1 MPPGAVLTMFA
12 GNIGNGYEWYRAAKR
27 CGPSCVLVGVPA
39 EIAAPLKAGSVNS
52 SNQHKAADLHA
63 NETERLKALRSYG
76 ILDTAAESSFD
87 DITKIASYVCQTP
100 VALISL
106 VDEGR
111 QWFKS
116 QHGFEPRET
125 PLAESICAHAL
136 LEHSFLEVE
145 DTTQDPRFDGNPLVI
160 GMPHIRFYAGA
171 LLRTPDGLPLGTVCV
186 LDDKPRVLSPEQRD
200 VLAALARQVM
210 SQMEFRRALVLSD
223 RLQRNISRLMAV
235 AGHDLKQP
243 LQVMIM
249 AIDRIRNKLT
259 DEKDRTRL
267 GYAIDAGMRMAEE
280 LDRLAETSVLQTGY
294 GVPALKSFGIAEV
307 FDSIVANWR
316 LHAEAK
322 GLDLVVVPS
331 KARVVSD
338 PTMLRAILGN
348 LVGNAIKY
356 TAQGRVLVGCRR
368 RGHELSVEVMDSGPG
383 IAAEQRDAI
392 FEAFHQIN
400 PASEG
405 LGLGLSIVRR
415 SAEALGHAI
424 TLQSTLARGSHFSV
438 RVPLAAVSV

>member
-1 MPPGAVLTMFA
+1 MDASKKS
-12 GNIGNGYEWYRAAKR
+12 NAAALH
-27 CGPSCVLVGVPA
+27 PN
-39 EIAAPLKAGSVNS
+39 EI
-52 SNQHKAADLHA
+52 
-63 NETERLKALRSYG
+63 ERLKALRSYG
-76 ILDTAAESSFD
+76 ILDTPIEPSFD

-100 VALISL
+100 MSVINLI
-106 VDEGR
+106 DEGR

-116 QHGFEPRET
+116 EIGFGVRET
-125 PLAESICAHAL
+125 PLDDSICAHAI
-136 LEHSFLEVE
+136 LEQNFLEVE
-145 DTTQDPRFDGNPLVI
+145 DTTKDSRFDCNPLVT
-160 GMPHIRFYAGA
+160 GSPHLRFYAGA

-186 LDDKPRVLSPEQRD
+186 LDVKPRALNAQQRE

-210 SQMEFRRALVLSD
+210 AQMEFRRALVLAD

-259 DEKDRTRL
+259 DEKDRERL

-280 LDRLAETSVLQTGY
+280 LDRLAETSVLGAGLGAPSLHAFPLQD
-294 GVPALKSFGIAEV
+294 V
-307 FDSIVANWR
+307 FDSILANWR

-322 GLDLVVVPS
+322 GLELIVLPS
-331 KARVVSD
+331 KANIVSD
-338 PTMLRAILGN
+338 PGMLRAILGN

-356 TAQGRVLVGCRR
+356 TERGRVLVGARKR
-368 RGHELSVEVMDSGPG
+368 ENAVSIEVLDTGSGIPSEQLSS
-383 IAAEQRDAI
+383 I

-415 SAEALGHAI
+415 TAEALGHEIA
-424 TLQSTLARGSHFSV
+424 LKSDLARGSHFTV
-438 RVPLAAVSV
+438 KVPLAANS

>member
-1 MPPGAVLTMFA
+1 VDESKNPKV
-12 GNIGNGYEWYRAAKR
+12 AA
-27 CGPSCVLVGVPA
+27 
-39 EIAAPLKAGSVNS
+39 
-52 SNQHKAADLHA
+52 LHP

-76 ILDTAAESSFD
+76 ILDTAIEPSFD

-100 VALISL
+100 MSIISL

-116 QHGFEPRET
+116 EIGLGVRQT
-125 PLAESICAHAL
+125 PMDQSICAHAI

-145 DTTQDPRFDGNPLVI
+145 DVTKDARFSHNPLVT
-160 GMPHIRFYAGA
+160 GNPNLRFYAGA

-210 SQMEFRRALVLSD
+210 AQMEFRRALVLAD

-243 LQVMIM
+243 LQVMVM

-259 DEKDRTRL
+259 DEKDRQRL
-267 GYAIDAGMRMAEE
+267 GYAIEAGMRMAEE
-280 LDRLAETSVLQTGY
+280 LDRLAETSVLGAGLGAPSLQAF
-294 GVPALKSFGIAEV
+294 ALQDV
-307 FDSIVANWR
+307 FDSIRVNWR

-322 GLDLVVVPS
+322 GLELTVLPS
-331 KARVVSD
+331 KARIVSD
-338 PTMLRAILGN
+338 PGMLRAILGN

-356 TAQGRVLVGCRR
+356 TERGRVLVGSRKR
-368 RGHELSVEVMDSGPG
+368 HNAISLEVLDTGSGIP
-383 IAAEQRDAI
+383 AEQLSSI
-392 FEAFHQIN
+392 FDAFHQIN

-415 SAEALGHAI
+415 TAEALGHPIA
-424 TLQSTLARGSHFSV
+424 LKSDLARGSHFTIE
-438 RVPLAAVSV
+438 VPLAADSSA

>member
-1 MPPGAVLTMFA
+1 MDASDKP
-12 GNIGNGYEWYRAAKR
+12 K
-27 CGPSCVLVGVPA
+27 
-39 EIAAPLKAGSVNS
+39 IAR
-52 SNQHKAADLHA
+52 LHP
-63 NETERLKALRSYG
+63 NEAERLKALRSYG
-76 ILDTAAESSFD
+76 ILDTALEPSFD

-100 VALISL
+100 ISIISL
-106 VDEGR
+106 VDEDR

-116 QHGFEPRET
+116 EVGLGIRQTSMDR
-125 PLAESICAHAL
+125 SICAHAI

-145 DTTQDPRFDGNPLVI
+145 DVTKDARFDCNPLVT
-160 GMPHIRFYAGA
+160 GDPHVRFYAGA

-186 LDDKPRVLSPEQRD
+186 LDHKPRILSTEQRD

-210 SQMEFRRALVLSD
+210 SQMEFRRALHLSD

-259 DEKDRTRL
+259 DEKDRERL

-280 LDRLAETSVLQTGY
+280 LDRLAETSVLDAG
-294 GVPALKSFGIAEV
+294 FGTPSLRAFPISDV
-307 FDSIVANWR
+307 FESILANWS

-322 GLDLVVVPS
+322 GLELVVVPS
-331 KARVVSD
+331 KAHVVSD
-338 PTMLRAILGN
+338 PGMLRAILGN

-356 TAQGRVLVGCRR
+356 TDHGRVLVGCRKH
-368 RGHELSVEVMDSGPG
+368 GHALTIEVLDSGAG
-383 IAAEQRDAI
+383 IATEQLTSI
-392 FEAFHQIN
+392 FDAFHQIN

-415 SAEALGHAI
+415 TAEALGHEIEAK
-424 TLQSTLARGSHFSV
+424 SDLAHGSHFTV
-438 RVPLAAVSV
+438 KVPLAANTR

>member
-1 MPPGAVLTMFA
+1 VDASDKPKVA
-12 GNIGNGYEWYRAAKR
+12 R
-27 CGPSCVLVGVPA
+27 
-39 EIAAPLKAGSVNS
+39 
-52 SNQHKAADLHA
+52 LHA
-63 NETERLKALRSYG
+63 NEVERLKALRSYG
-76 ILDTAAESSFD
+76 ILDTAIEPSFD

-100 VALISL
+100 IAIISL
-106 VDEGR
+106 VDDGR

-116 QHGFEPRET
+116 EIGLGVRQT
-125 PLAESICAHAL
+125 PMEQSICAHAI

-145 DTTQDPRFDGNPLVI
+145 DVTKDPRFDCNPLVTSA
-160 GMPHIRFYAGA
+160 PHVRFYAGA

-186 LDDKPRVLSPEQRD
+186 LDNRPRVLSAEQRD

-210 SQMEFRRALVLSD
+210 SQMEFRRALHLSD

-243 LQVMIM
+243 LQVMVM

-259 DEKDRTRL
+259 DEKDRERL

-280 LDRLAETSVLQTGY
+280 LDRLAETSMLDAG
-294 GVPALKSFGIAEV
+294 FGTPNLRAFPISDV
-307 FDSIVANWR
+307 FDSILANWR

-322 GLDLVVVPS
+322 GLELTVVPS
-331 KARVVSD
+331 KLRVVSD
-338 PTMLRAILGN
+338 PGMLRAILGN

-356 TAQGRVLVGCRR
+356 TDHGGVLVGCRKH
-368 RGHELSVEVMDSGPG
+368 GNAVTIEVLDSGAG
-383 IAAEQRDAI
+383 IPAEQLTSI
-392 FEAFHQIN
+392 FDAFHQIN

-415 SAEALGHAI
+415 TAEVLGHEIA
-424 TLQSTLARGSHFSV
+424 LKSDLARGSHFTV
-438 RVPLAAVSV
+438 KVPLAAATS

>member
-1 MPPGAVLTMFA
+1 MDAV
-12 GNIGNGYEWYRAAKR
+12 NK
-27 CGPSCVLVGVPA
+27 PKV
-39 EIAAPLKAGSVNS
+39 
-52 SNQHKAADLHA
+52 ADLHP
-63 NETERLKALRSYG
+63 NEAERLKALRSYG
-76 ILDTAAESSFD
+76 ILDTAIEPSFD

-100 VALISL
+100 IALISL

-116 QHGFEPRET
+116 EIGFGGRQT
-125 PLAESICAHAL
+125 SLDQSICAHAL

-145 DTTQDPRFDGNPLVI
+145 DVSKDSRFDCNSLVT
-160 GMPHIRFYAGA
+160 GEPHVRFYAGA

-186 LDDKPRVLSPEQRD
+186 LDHKPRVLTPEQRE

-223 RLQRNISRLMAV
+223 RLQRNITRLMAV

-243 LQVMIM
+243 LQVMVM

-259 DEKDRTRL
+259 DPKDRERL

-280 LDRLAETSVLQTGY
+280 LDRLAETSVMQTGF
-294 GVPALKSFGIAEV
+294 GAPDIKSFPIAEA
-307 FDSIVANWR
+307 FDSILANWQ

-331 KARVVSD
+331 KLQVVSD
-338 PTMLRAILGN
+338 PGMLRAILGN

-356 TAQGRVLVGCRR
+356 TTHGRVLVGCRR
-368 RGHELSVEVMDSGPG
+368 HGTTVTVEVLDSGAG
-383 IAAEQRDAI
+383 IPEEQLGSI
-392 FEAFHQIN
+392 FEAFHQID

-415 SAEALGHAI
+415 TAEALGHEIA
-424 TLQSTLARGSHFSV
+424 LKSDLAHGSHFTV
-438 RVPLAAVSV
+438 RVPLAAASI

>member
-1 MPPGAVLTMFA
+1 VDASNKPGV
-12 GNIGNGYEWYRAAKR
+12 AA
-27 CGPSCVLVGVPA
+27 
-39 EIAAPLKAGSVNS
+39 
-52 SNQHKAADLHA
+52 LHP
-63 NETERLKALRSYG
+63 NEAERLKALRSYG
-76 ILDTAAESSFD
+76 IVDTATEPSFD

-100 VALISL
+100 ISIISL

-116 QHGFEPRET
+116 EVGLGVRQT
-125 PLAESICAHAL
+125 PMEQSICAHAI

-145 DTTQDPRFDGNPLVI
+145 DVTKDARFERNPLVT
-160 GMPHIRFYAGA
+160 GAPHVRFYAGA

-186 LDDKPRVLSPEQRD
+186 LDDKPRVLTAEQRE

-210 SQMEFRRALVLSD
+210 AQMEFRRALVLSD

-243 LQVMIM
+243 LQVMVM

-259 DEKDRTRL
+259 DTKDRERL
-267 GYAIDAGMRMAEE
+267 SYAIDAGMRMAEE
-280 LDRLAETSVLQTGY
+280 LDRLAETSVLDAGF
-294 GVPALKSFGIAEV
+294 GVPNLRSFPITDV
-307 FDSIVANWR
+307 FDSISANWR

-322 GLDLVVVPS
+322 GLDLVAIPS
-331 KARVVSD
+331 KAHVVSD
-338 PTMLRAILGN
+338 PGMLRAILGN

-356 TAQGRVLVGCRR
+356 TEQGRVLIGCRK
-368 RGHELSVEVMDSGPG
+368 RGNSVSIEVLDSGSG
-383 IAAEQRDAI
+383 IPATQLGSI

-400 PASEG
+400 PDSEG

-415 SAEALGHAI
+415 SAEALGHEI
-424 TLQSTLARGSHFSV
+424 TLKSDLTRGSHFAV
-438 RVPLAAVSV
+438 KVPLAAPTT

>member
-1 MPPGAVLTMFA
+1 VDASDKP
-12 GNIGNGYEWYRAAKR
+12 K
-27 CGPSCVLVGVPA
+27 
-39 EIAAPLKAGSVNS
+39 IAR
-52 SNQHKAADLHA
+52 LHP
-63 NETERLKALRSYG
+63 NEAERLKALRSYG
-76 ILDTAAESSFD
+76 ILDTAFEPSFD

-100 VALISL
+100 ISIISL

-116 QHGFEPRET
+116 EIGLGIRQT
-125 PLAESICAHAL
+125 PMDQSICAHAI

-145 DTTQDPRFDGNPLVI
+145 DVTRDSRFNCNPLVT
-160 GMPHIRFYAGA
+160 GAPHVRFYAGA

-186 LDDKPRVLSPEQRD
+186 LDDKPRVLSVEQRE

-210 SQMEFRRALVLSD
+210 AQMEFRRALHLSD

-259 DEKDRTRL
+259 DEKDRERL

-280 LDRLAETSVLQTGY
+280 LDRLAETSVMDAG
-294 GVPALKSFGIAEV
+294 FGIPNLRSFPISDV
-307 FDSIVANWR
+307 FESIIANWR

-322 GLDLVVVPS
+322 GLDLVIVPS
-331 KARVVSD
+331 KAQVVSD
-338 PTMLRAILGN
+338 PGMLRAILGN

-356 TAQGRVLVGCRR
+356 TERGRVLVGCRKH
-368 RGHELSVEVMDSGPG
+368 GNALTIEVLDSGAG
-383 IAAEQRDAI
+383 IPAEQLTAI
-392 FEAFHQIN
+392 FDAFHQIN

-415 SAEALGHAI
+415 TAEALGHVI
-424 TLQSTLARGSHFSV
+424 EVKSDLTHGSHFTV
-438 RVPLAAVSV
+438 KVPLAAKQI

>member
-1 MPPGAVLTMFA
+1 MDASDKP
-12 GNIGNGYEWYRAAKR
+12 K
-27 CGPSCVLVGVPA
+27 
-39 EIAAPLKAGSVNS
+39 IAR
-52 SNQHKAADLHA
+52 LHP
-63 NETERLKALRSYG
+63 NEAERLKALRSYG
-76 ILDTAAESSFD
+76 ILDTALEPSFD

-100 VALISL
+100 ISIISL
-106 VDEGR
+106 VDEDR

-116 QHGFEPRET
+116 EIGLGVRQTSMDR
-125 PLAESICAHAL
+125 SICAHAI

-145 DTTQDPRFDGNPLVI
+145 DVTKDARFDCNPLVT
-160 GMPHIRFYAGA
+160 GDPHVRFYAGA

-186 LDDKPRVLSPEQRD
+186 LDHKPRILSTEQRD

-210 SQMEFRRALVLSD
+210 SQMEFRRALHLSD

-259 DEKDRTRL
+259 DEKDRERL

-280 LDRLAETSVLQTGY
+280 LDRLAETSVLDAG
-294 GVPALKSFGIAEV
+294 FGTPSLRAFPISDV
-307 FDSIVANWR
+307 FESILANWSP
-316 LHAEAK
+316 HAEAK
-322 GLDLVVVPS
+322 GLELVVVPS
-331 KARVVSD
+331 KAHVVSD
-338 PTMLRAILGN
+338 PGMLRAILGN

-356 TAQGRVLVGCRR
+356 TDHGRVLVGCRKH
-368 RGHELSVEVMDSGPG
+368 GHALTIEVLDSGAG
-383 IAAEQRDAI
+383 IATEQLTSI
-392 FEAFHQIN
+392 FDAFHQIN

-415 SAEALGHAI
+415 TAEALGHEIEAK
-424 TLQSTLARGSHFSV
+424 SDLAHGSHFTV
-438 RVPLAAVSV
+438 KVPLAANPR

>member
-1 MPPGAVLTMFA
+1 VDASDKP
-12 GNIGNGYEWYRAAKR
+12 K
-27 CGPSCVLVGVPA
+27 
-39 EIAAPLKAGSVNS
+39 IAR
-52 SNQHKAADLHA
+52 LHP
-63 NETERLKALRSYG
+63 NEAERLKALRSYG
-76 ILDTAAESSFD
+76 ILDTAIEPSFD

-100 VALISL
+100 ISIISL
-106 VDEGR
+106 VDDGR

-116 QHGFEPRET
+116 EIGLGVRQT
-125 PLAESICAHAL
+125 PMDQSICAHAI

-145 DTTQDPRFDGNPLVI
+145 DVTKDPRFDCNPLVT
-160 GMPHIRFYAGA
+160 GEPHLRFYAGA

-186 LDDKPRVLSPEQRD
+186 LDDKPRVLSVEQRE

-210 SQMEFRRALVLSD
+210 AQMEFRRALHLSD

-259 DEKDRTRL
+259 DEKDRERL

-280 LDRLAETSVLQTGY
+280 LDRLAETSVLDAG
-294 GVPALKSFGIAEV
+294 FGIPNLRSFPISDV
-307 FDSIVANWR
+307 FESISANWR

-322 GLDLVVVPS
+322 GLDLVIVPS
-331 KARVVSD
+331 KAQVVSD
-338 PTMLRAILGN
+338 PGMLRAILGN

-356 TAQGRVLVGCRR
+356 TERGRVLVGCRK
-368 RGHELSVEVMDSGPG
+368 HANAVTIEVLDSGTG
-383 IAAEQRDAI
+383 IPAEQLTAI
-392 FEAFHQIN
+392 FDAFHQIN

-415 SAEALGHAI
+415 TAEALGHVI
-424 TLQSTLARGSHFSV
+424 EVKSDLTHGSHFTV
-438 RVPLAAVSV
+438 KVPLAAKPL

>member
-1 MPPGAVLTMFA
+1 MDASDKP
-12 GNIGNGYEWYRAAKR
+12 K
-27 CGPSCVLVGVPA
+27 
-39 EIAAPLKAGSVNS
+39 IAR
-52 SNQHKAADLHA
+52 LHP
-63 NETERLKALRSYG
+63 NEAERLKALRSYG
-76 ILDTAAESSFD
+76 ILDTAFEPSFD

-100 VALISL
+100 ISIISL
-106 VDEGR
+106 VDDGR

-116 QHGFEPRET
+116 EIGLGVRQT
-125 PLAESICAHAL
+125 PMDQSICAHAI

-145 DTTQDPRFDGNPLVI
+145 DVTGDPRFNCNPLVT
-160 GMPHIRFYAGA
+160 GEPHVRFYAGA

-186 LDDKPRVLSPEQRD
+186 LDDKPRVLSTEQRE

-210 SQMEFRRALVLSD
+210 AQMEFRRALHLSD

-259 DEKDRTRL
+259 DEKDRERL

-280 LDRLAETSVLQTGY
+280 LDRLAETSVMDAG
-294 GVPALKSFGIAEV
+294 FGIPNLRSFPISDV
-307 FDSIVANWR
+307 FESIIANWR
-316 LHAEAK
+316 LHADAK
-322 GLDLVVVPS
+322 GLDLVVIPS
-331 KARVVSD
+331 KAQVVSD
-338 PTMLRAILGN
+338 PGMLRAILGN

-356 TAQGRVLVGCRR
+356 TDHGRVLVGCRKH
-368 RGHELSVEVMDSGPG
+368 GNALTIEVLDSGTG
-383 IAAEQRDAI
+383 IPAEQLSAI
-392 FEAFHQIN
+392 FDAFHQIN

-415 SAEALGHAI
+415 TAEALGHVI
-424 TLQSTLARGSHFSV
+424 EVKSDLTHGSHFTV
-438 RVPLAAVSV
+438 KVPLAAKPL